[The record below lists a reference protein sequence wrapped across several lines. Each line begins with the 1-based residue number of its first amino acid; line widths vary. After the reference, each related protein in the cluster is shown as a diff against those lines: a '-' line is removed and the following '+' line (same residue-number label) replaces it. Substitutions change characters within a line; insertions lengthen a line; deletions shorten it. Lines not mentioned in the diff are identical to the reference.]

1 MKQCLL
7 DTNILSY
14 FLRGDAAIVEKFRA
28 YRQHYSYISF
38 SIFTYYEIKSGLTY
52 RDAQKKMQQFE
63 QLTEVSEVIPFDEAI
78 ANTAS
83 EVYSN
88 LRNRGLVV
96 APIDLFIGATALC
109 YDYTVATA
117 NIKHF
122 QHIQNLQYENWL
134 E

>member
-14 FLRGDAAIVEKFRA
+14 FLRGDASVVEKFRI
-28 YRQHYSYISF
+28 YRQHYPYLSF
-38 SIFTYYEIKSGLTY
+38 SIFTYYEIKAGLTY
-52 RDAQKKMQQFE
+52 RDAHKKMQRFE
-63 QLTEVSEVIPFDEAI
+63 QLAAVSEILTFDESV

-83 EVYSN
+83 EVYCN

-96 APIDLFIGATALC
+96 APIDLLIGATALH
-109 YDYTVATA
+109 YDYTVITA

-122 QHIQNLQYENWL
+122 QHMENLRYENWT